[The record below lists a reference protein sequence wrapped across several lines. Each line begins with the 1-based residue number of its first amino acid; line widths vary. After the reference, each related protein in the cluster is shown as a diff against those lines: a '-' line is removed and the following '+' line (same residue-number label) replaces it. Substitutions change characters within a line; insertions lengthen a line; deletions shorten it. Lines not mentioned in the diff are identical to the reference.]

1 MAVVPFFCNIHKN
14 LRCQKSTSNL
24 RKIPYKYIDM
34 ICIWITVTG
43 CSPLTVVWTAS
54 PHFDKQSTID
64 QIQEKVDQ
72 TYTLLT
78 HSAMCQKKLQD
89 YMSV

>member
-1 MAVVPFFCNIHKN
+1 
-14 LRCQKSTSNL
+14 
-24 RKIPYKYIDM
+24 M

-78 HSAMCQKKLQD
+78 HSAMCQKNYKTTCLYNLTNGHTRNLGRNKPFQCED
-89 YMSV
+89 IKKS